1 VNAQPKGYDPAF
13 LPGAEVPVPGAS
25 DAVTTDYAA
34 TKTGDH
40 VRNYTHFSLA
50 MSTSR
55 KFARWVAWN
64 IDGSAISKLSRKGLS
79 FRLDQDAYEPG
90 EQVGKDLYSDNRLDQ
105 GHIARRGDV
114 IWGPPDEAKQA
125 NYDSF
130 YFTNITPQMD
140 TFNQEGRHGLWGEL
154 EDAIFADVDVD
165 HLRISLIGG
174 PIFTDTDF
182 PYRGV
187 LVPRSF
193 FKVVAYVESGALR
206 AKAFVLTQ
214 DDLEKNLE
222 AVLALDEFK
231 VYQLPLGD
239 LETRTGLTF
248 GDLVG
253 HDTMQPAAGAAAARP
268 RRIFTVDD
276 YAGE

>member
-1 VNAQPKGYDPAF
+1 MAAAAPTGYDPGF
-13 LPGAEVPVPGAS
+13 LPDANVPVPGAS
-25 DAVTTDYAA
+25 EAVADDYAA
-34 TKTGDH
+34 TKAGDH

-55 KFARWVAWN
+55 RFARWVAWN

-79 FRLDQDAYEPG
+79 FRLDDAYEPSQ
-90 EQVGKDLYSDNRLDQ
+90 QVGKELYKDNHLDQ
-105 GHIARRGDV
+105 GHIARRGDL

-125 NYDSF
+125 NHDSF
-130 YFTNITPQMD
+130 FFTNITPQLD

-165 HLRISLIGG
+165 HLRISLIGA
-174 PIFTDTDF
+174 PIYKDDDL
-182 PYRGV
+182 PYRDV

-193 FKVVAYVESGALR
+193 FKVVAYVEGGKLR

-222 AVLALDEFK
+222 AVLGLEEFR
-231 VYQLPLGD
+231 VYQVPLAD
-239 LETRTGLTF
+239 LETMTGLTF
-248 GDLVG
+248 GDLTG
-253 HDTMQPAAGAAAARP
+253 HDTMQAAAGAVAPRP
-268 RRIFTVDD
+268 RLIRTPDD
-276 YAGE
+276 YAAE

>member
-1 VNAQPKGYDPAF
+1 VPAQPTGYDPGF
-13 LPGAEVPVPGAS
+13 LPGADVPVPGAS
-25 DAVTTDYAA
+25 EAVAADYAE

-40 VRNYTHFSLA
+40 VRNLTHFSLA

-55 KFARWVAWN
+55 RFARWVAWN

-79 FRLDQDAYEPG
+79 FRLDTEYEPG
-90 EQVGKDLYSDNRLDQ
+90 QQVGKELYSDNRLDQ

-193 FKVVAYVESGALR
+193 FKVVAYVEDGALH
-206 AKAFVLTQ
+206 AKGFVLTQ

-231 VYQLPLGD
+231 VYQVPLSQ
-239 LETRTGLTF
+239 LETMTGLTF

-253 HDTMQPAAGAAAARP
+253 HDTMGAAPGAAAVRP
-268 RRIFTVDD
+268 RRIHTADEFVAD
-276 YAGE
+276 